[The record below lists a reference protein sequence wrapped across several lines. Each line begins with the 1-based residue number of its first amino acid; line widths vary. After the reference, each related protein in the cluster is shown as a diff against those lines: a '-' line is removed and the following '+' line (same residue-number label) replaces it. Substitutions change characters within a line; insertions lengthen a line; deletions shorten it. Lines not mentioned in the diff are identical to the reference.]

1 MEDPQFSSEEEEGS
15 ISQDND
21 DDSRLPSG
29 IDSEED
35 VIIVHK
41 DVKKSHCLTTTTTT
55 TTSTS
60 TSTDIFGRPV
70 VDADSYQKD
79 NLLTVNDS
87 REEEEEQ
94 EEGDIMLE
102 EDDSR
107 QDLEKI
113 EKLEEETEDS
123 EEFTPHQSPL
133 VTEDSGSAATD
144 RNFSM
149 KIQHSKDSE
158 EEANNGEHTNEDNN
172 HEKTLSLES
181 TSDTEVDS
189 LKEERDFPGETL
201 EKTVPENAD
210 TECDTDDDA
219 RAIVQKTTDI
229 EEEEEEA
236 AESEPEI
243 IQRTYT
249 ASEAVSK
256 EESQILIKCS
266 QGFGFF
272 VDR

>member
-1 MEDPQFSSEEEEGS
+1 
-15 ISQDND
+15 
-21 DDSRLPSG
+21 
-29 IDSEED
+29 
-35 VIIVHK
+35 
-41 DVKKSHCLTTTTTT
+41 
-55 TTSTS
+55 
-60 TSTDIFGRPV
+60 
-70 VDADSYQKD
+70 
-79 NLLTVNDS
+79 
-87 REEEEEQ
+87 
-94 EEGDIMLE
+94 MLE

-107 QDLEKI
+107 QDLENI

-133 VTEDSGSAATD
+133 VRESSENAATD
-144 RNFSM
+144 KNFSM

-158 EEANNGEHTNEDNN
+158 DSEDSEEETNNGEHTIEDNN

-210 TECDTDDDA
+210 TGCDTDDDA
-219 RAIVQKTTDI
+219 RAIVQKTNDI
-229 EEEEEEA
+229 EEEEEA